1 MTGYTGKILKYN
13 LSNDRIEYIDTL
25 AYAERFVGGR
35 GIATAL
41 YRDLVNPETGASSEE
56 NCLIMMTGPM
66 ACMPAVGGS
75 RWGIFGKS
83 PLPERD
89 HFCYGNLGGYFGAEM
104 KFAGYDGIVI
114 TGKAERLSLLELDD
128 GDIRLRECPEYAG
141 LSAVETIEVVKADRS
156 GSRPRVLAVGP
167 AGEAQVPFSIILAD
181 GDASCSGGMGAI
193 MGSKNLKAV
202 TVRASERKIDVH
214 DRDGL
219 REIERRIRGFDRG
232 NVKVWG
238 IDFMEHGENTKKLPC
253 YGCMANCL
261 RVKYTAK
268 NGTSGKYMC
277 QARFFYMSHAFGYG
291 GDDPDIPFHANRACD
306 RHGVDTWE
314 IQDLIEWLVACRD
327 EGILD
332 DRKTG
337 LPLTKIGSLEFIDSL
352 LESISR
358 RSGFGEVLAKGARK
372 AAEEVG
378 GAAIRLARHNDP
390 YDPRYCMTNALI
402 FPFETREP
410 IQQLHEAGLTLA
422 QWSSWAKEI
431 PGAHI
436 SSEVIRGIADRFWG
450 GRKAADFTTFEGKA
464 EAAVRIQN
472 RQLAKECLVVCD
484 WMYPV
489 MDIPSGPDHVGD
501 PGIEAEVLR
510 AATGLEYDESR
521 LALLGER
528 VFNLQRA
535 VLLSEGHKARKDDFL
550 RPEWHHEPLVAH
562 VADPECIVPG
572 PDGTPVSRI
581 GAKVD
586 MPDFL
591 RIRDEYYGLRGW
603 DVPTGLQTR
612 NGLQALDLG
621 DVADSLDEQGLLAS
635 RARRTHL
642 AVRTMRMVRRVG
654 IRVGETATGI
664 ISSVIPGFGQKTA
677 PFPFPG
683 PSVSGEDMHAILQ
696 AEGAKYNDP
705 LISDNFAGWN
715 KTMQYVFTDTG
726 EYFVVQFS
734 HGSVTEIRQLDA
746 PVPDPEIRYE
756 MDSRTMQ
763 AMNRGSINGLEA
775 YQRRLLRLKASFTDM
790 MKLQSLNNLD

>member
-1 MTGYTGKILKYN
+1 MTGLTGKILKYD
-13 LSNDRIEYIDTL
+13 LSTGRTEFIDTQH
-25 AYAERFVGGR
+25 YAERFVGGR
-35 GIATAL
+35 GVATAL
-41 YRDLVNPETGASSEE
+41 YRDLVRPETDAASAE
-56 NCLIMMTGPM
+56 NCLIMMTGPL
-66 ACMPAVGGS
+66 ACMPTIGGS

-83 PLPERD
+83 SLPERD

-104 KFAGYDGIVI
+104 KFAGFDGIVI
-114 TGKAERLSLLELDD
+114 TGKAERLSLLEVDAE
-128 GDIRLRECPEYAG
+128 GIRLRECPEYVG
-141 LSAVETIEVVKADRS
+141 MSAVETIETVKAETS
-156 GSRPRVLAVGP
+156 GSKPRVLAVGP
-167 AGEAQVPFSIILAD
+167 AGEAMVPFSIILAD
-181 GDASCSGGMGAI
+181 GDASCSGGMGAV

-202 TVRASERKIDVH
+202 TMRAAERKVEVH
-214 DRDGL
+214 DREAL

-277 QARFFYMSHAFGYG
+277 QARFFYMSYAFGYG

-306 RHGVDTWE
+306 RYGMDTWE
-314 IQDLIEWLVACRD
+314 IQDLIEWLVACRE

-332 DRKTG
+332 DRNTG
-337 LPLTKIGSLEFIDSL
+337 LPLSKIGSLEFIDSL

-358 RSGFGEVLAKGARK
+358 RADFGEVLAKGARK
-372 AAEEVG
+372 AAAEVG
-378 GAAIRLARHNDP
+378 GGATRLARHNDP
-390 YDPRYCMTNALI
+390 YDPRYCITNALV

-422 QWSSWAKEI
+422 QWSSWAKEV

-436 SSEVIRGIADRFWG
+436 SSEVIRTIAERFWG
-450 GRKAADFTTFEGKA
+450 GPAAADFTTFEGKA
-464 EAAVRIQN
+464 EAAARIQN

-489 MDIPSGPDHVGD
+489 MDIPAGPDHVGD

-510 AATGLEYDESR
+510 AATGVAYDEKG
-521 LALLGER
+521 LARLGER

-535 VLLSEGHKARKDDFL
+535 VLLSEGHRSRKDDFL
-550 RPEWHHEPLVAH
+550 RHEWHHEPLSAH

-586 MPDFL
+586 LPEYL
-591 RIRDEYYGLRGW
+591 RIRDEYYELRGW

-612 NGLQALDLG
+612 AALEALDLG
-621 DVADSLDEQGLLAS
+621 EVANGLEARGLLAA
-635 RARRTHL
+635 RARPTPA
-642 AVRTMRMVRRVG
+642 AVSALRALRRAGMRL
-654 IRVGETATGI
+654 GETATGV
-664 ISSVIPGFGQKTA
+664 ISSILPGFGQRTA

-683 PSVSGEDMHAILQ
+683 PSVSGDDMYAILSDE
-696 AEGAKYNDP
+696 AAKYNDP
-705 LISDNFAGWN
+705 RISDNFTGWN
-715 KTMQYVFTDTG
+715 KSMQYAFTDTG
-726 EYFVVQFS
+726 EFFLVTFADGVVTAVEQ
-734 HGSVTEIRQLDA
+734 VDA
-746 PVPDPEIRYE
+746 PIPDPEIRYE

-763 AMNRGSINGLEA
+763 AMNRGEIDGLQA
-775 YQRRLLRLKASFTDM
+775 YQRGLLRLKASFKDM
-790 MKLQSLNNLD
+790 MKLQSLNSLK